1 VQGRKLLQQC
11 YRSRVAQHY
20 TCATFYTT
28 AAAAA
33 ANVAVCLYICL
44 LLLLHRLQLHQ
55 QQLAQ
60 LWKQCFAVQN
70 QLGITAAVAPAASST
85 ATF

>member
-1 VQGRKLLQQC
+1 
-11 YRSRVAQHY
+11 
-20 TCATFYTT
+20 
-28 AAAAA
+28 
-33 ANVAVCLYICL
+33 LYICL